1 MASNEKACMSS
12 FALEMNPNT
21 STSDSTVVP

>member
-1 MASNEKACMSS
+1 MARSEKACMSS
-12 FALEMNPNT
+12 LARAISPNT